1 MLSRTLLLQASL
13 MVSLA
18 GPCSGCHRNA
28 PPEAHGWHSGAAVT
42 GTSATST
49 PTPASLA
56 AVPPPKPGC
65 EPGAGRTF
73 DVGPGKKH
81 ETVTSVPW
89 EAMLP
94 GDTVRIH
101 HRPEP
106 YREKLLISA
115 GGTATAP
122 LKVCG
127 VPGPKGE
134 LPVLEGRD
142 AVSRKQ
148 HLYAYSKTQER
159 GLVIIGP
166 KQGYRWG
173 DKPKHVVLEGLVL
186 RGANKDNGFTNAEG
200 QRVTY
205 TENAAAV
212 FVERGE
218 HVTVRGCELTDS
230 GNGFFVGSG
239 DSEETMSRGV
249 VLEGSHVHGNGA
261 AGSER
266 RHNVYVEAIGTL
278 IQGNRF
284 GPQRAGGKGNNI
296 KDRSAGTV
304 VRYNWIE
311 GGAHL
316 LDLVE
321 PEDSVRITSKH
332 PSYGAT
338 FVYGNVLVSLPSS
351 GSSMIHYGGDNGDVP
366 TYRKGTLWLVHNTF
380 VVRATEK
387 ERWATSLVRPETD
400 DETVELHGNV
410 VVRVGTTHVALAK
423 AHGKLK
429 VGTNWVMDGVEP
441 FAEASPS
448 GTLTGAASL
457 LRGGSPGLVDLDRG
471 ELRPAAAGPLVGK
484 ASALPPGYPSEH
496 LPTLQYRPHQATEP
510 RKLVGA
516 GATLGALEP

>member
-28 PPEAHGWHSGAAVT
+28 PPEAHGWYSGPQVAGPGASSSLVA
-42 GTSATST
+42 GVASA
-49 PTPASLA
+49 
-56 AVPPPKPGC
+56 PPPKPGC
-65 EPGAGRTF
+65 EPGSGRTF
-73 DVGPGKKH
+73 EVGPGKKH
-81 ETVTSVPW
+81 ETLTSVPW
-89 EAMLP
+89 ESLAP

-106 YREKLLISA
+106 YREKMLISA
-115 GGTATAP
+115 GGSATAP
-122 LKVCG
+122 VKVCG

-134 LPVLEGRD
+134 LPVLDGKD
-142 AVSRKQ
+142 ATSRRE

-159 GLVIIGP
+159 GLVIVGP

-173 DKPKHVVLEGLVL
+173 DKPRHVVLEGLVL

-200 QRVTY
+200 QRVSY

-239 DSEETMSRGV
+239 DSEETMSRQV
-249 VLEGSHVHGNGA
+249 VLEGSYVHGNGA
-261 AGSER
+261 VGSER

-284 GPQRAGGKGNNI
+284 GPQRDGGKGNNI

-321 PEDSVRITSKH
+321 PEDSVRITAKH

-351 GSSMIHYGGDNGDVP
+351 GSSVIHYGGDNGDTP

-380 VVRATEK
+380 IVRATEQQ
-387 ERWATSLVRPETD
+387 RWSTSVVRPETD

-423 AHGKLK
+423 AHGKLAL
-429 VGTNWVMDGVEP
+429 GANWVMDGVEH
-441 FAEASPS
+441 FAEKGHS
-448 GTLTGAASL
+448 GTLAGEANL
-457 LRGGSPGLVDLDRG
+457 LRGSAPTFADFERFD
-471 ELRPAAAGPLVGK
+471 LRPGAQSPLAGK
-484 ASALPPGYPSEH
+484 ATALPSGYPSEH
-496 LPTLQYRPHQATEP
+496 VPTQQYRAHQATEP
-510 RKLVGA
+510 RKKAGA
-516 GATLGALEP
+516 GASLGAFEP